1 MEKDNQC
8 YTIITFAPIQAF
20 IEKSRKLRDLY
31 GSSYILSF
39 LSWIICMAATKQ
51 GYEVVSPALPNVT
64 QGMPNQIVL
73 QGNLSPNDI
82 EAIQQAF
89 NQGWKC
95 LVDSCREWI
104 EQEVKE
110 KKDAEGNVIQWDYC
124 WQRDWQLWTNHCWEF
139 FTALGEPGESITDV
153 RQRLNQVKNSRNW
166 TGINWQGESSTLS
179 GTDAIAYPG
188 LGRKSDPRQY
198 DYQKEKRIVRAFYQQ
213 LSEKLGESFI
223 KATPELNIAEKDKT
237 EEESGTTSN
246 LAEKDKNEEGNRT
259 KLNKKYGSSFIDP
272 REELSIPELIK
283 RLITH
288 KVIVQDLVMR
298 LHKLKITVADNEETK
313 LASFRDDLTQ
323 IAKDLR
329 PDSFRDLNR
338 QKDDDSKEEKYSTG
352 WFLGDGDSASKYFK
366 QFSTSKYSKDFTEAK
381 AKEEAKK
388 LTEFSTEMRNWGKDL
403 CINSKEY
410 LQSKGRMIY
419 AGGDDFLGVLYYP
432 NKQISPH
439 ECLNWFYT
447 FKSEIWH
454 KPQDKKISDKP
465 QDKKISASVGFVWAG
480 SQVPQRDVLQHCHLA
495 ETSAK
500 STGRDRIAFH
510 ILFNSGNYLEWVCP
524 WWLLDLTDLVKQ
536 AEIVPSKLYSSKES
550 IRKNLIESYRDRN
563 HGNNWTHFYQD
574 VATLES
580 RHSFGDKQI
589 DIALA
594 LIEIYFGSHWKN
606 ILADKN
612 YWWNRYDEHEL
623 QKFSGILGDPKSFKP
638 DKKETH
644 EMKVI
649 KTFNNWVINLAKV
662 GFYLTDDHG
671 QTKQR

>member
-1 MEKDNQC
+1 MDKDNQC

-39 LSWIICMAATKQ
+39 LSWIICLAAEKQ
-51 GYEVVSPALPNVT
+51 GYEVISPALPNVT

-73 QGNLSPNDI
+73 QGNPSPDKI
-82 EAIQQAF
+82 PAIQRAF

-110 KKDAEGNVIQWDYC
+110 GKDAEGNVIQWNYC

-139 FTALGEPGESITDV
+139 FVAPGQPGESISDV

-188 LGRKSDPRQY
+188 LGRKSDPRKY
-198 DYQKEKRIVRAFYQQ
+198 DYQDERRIVREFYQQ
-213 LSEKLGESFI
+213 LSEKLGKSFI
-223 KATPELNIAEKDKT
+223 EATPELKSAEKDKIA
-237 EEESGTTSN
+237 EESET
-246 LAEKDKNEEGNRT
+246 E
-259 KLNKKYGSSFIDP
+259 LNKKYGSPFIDS
-272 REELSIPELIK
+272 REELNIPELIK

-298 LHKLKITVADNEETK
+298 LHKLKITVADNEATK
-313 LASFRDDLTQ
+313 IASFRDDLTQ
-323 IAKDLR
+323 IARDLK

-338 QKDDDSKEEKYSTG
+338 QKDDDSKEEKYWTG

-366 QFSTSKYSKDFTEAK
+366 QFKVSKYSKEFTESK

-388 LTEFSTEMRNWGKDL
+388 LTEFSEEMRNWGKDL
-403 CINSKEY
+403 CINSQKY
-410 LQSKGRMIY
+410 LQGKGRMIY

-432 NKQISPH
+432 NKPILPY

-454 KPQDKKISDKP
+454 KPEP
-465 QDKKISASVGFVWAG
+465 KKISASVGFVWAG

-500 STGRDRIAFH
+500 STGRDRIAFR
-510 ILFNSGNYLEWVCP
+510 ILFNSGNHLEWVCP
-524 WWLLDLTDLVKQ
+524 WWLIDLTDLAKQ
-536 AEIVPSKLYSSKES
+536 AKIVPIKLYSSKSTIE
-550 IRKNLIESYRDRN
+550 KNLIESYLDRN

-574 VATLES
+574 VAILES
-580 RHSFGDKQI
+580 RHVFGNQQI
-589 DIALA
+589 DLALA
-594 LIEIYFGSHWKN
+594 LVEIYFGFDWKN
-606 ILADKN
+606 TLADQEI
-612 YWWNRYDEHEL
+612 WWNRYDEHEL
-623 QKFSGILGDPKSFKP
+623 QTFSGILGDPKRFNP
-638 DKKETH
+638 DYPRYPEDP
-644 EMKVI
+644 EMRAALNINSQVLEA
-649 KTFNNWVINLAKV
+649 FNNWVTNLAKV
-662 GFYLTDDHG
+662 GFYLTDNHESSR
-671 QTKQR
+671 QIASPIQVSNRN

>member
-1 MEKDNQC
+1 MDKDNQC

-110 KKDAEGNVIQWDYC
+110 GKDAKGNVIQFNYC

-139 FTALGEPGESITDV
+139 FVAPGQPGESITDV
-153 RQRLNQVKNSRNW
+153 RERLNQVKNSRNW

-188 LGRKSDPRQY
+188 LGRKSDPRKY
-198 DYQKEKRIVRAFYQQ
+198 DYQEERRIVREFYQQ
-213 LSEKLGESFI
+213 LSEKLGE
-223 KATPELNIAEKDKT
+223 
-237 EEESGTTSN
+237 
-246 LAEKDKNEEGNRT
+246 
-259 KLNKKYGSSFIDP
+259 SFIDP

-283 RLITH
+283 RLITYE
-288 KVIVQDLVMR
+288 VIVDKLVER
-298 LHKLKITVADNEETK
+298 LRELKIAITEDEEVK
-313 LASFRDDLTQ
+313 IASYFALKQ
-323 IAKDLR
+323 IAWELK

-338 QKDDDSKEEKYSTG
+338 QKENDSKKEDKYWTG

-366 QFSTSKYSKDFTEAK
+366 KFAKSDAKLEA
-381 AKEEAKK
+381 EK
-388 LTEFSTEMRNWGKDL
+388 LTEFSTEMRKWGKDL
-403 CINSKEY
+403 RTNSQKY

-439 ECLNWFYT
+439 ECLNWFYN

-454 KPQDKKISDKP
+454 KPQE
-465 QDKKISASVGFVWAG
+465 KKISASVGFVWAG

>member
-1 MEKDNQC
+1 MDKDSQC

-39 LSWIICMAATKQ
+39 LSWIICLAAKKQ

-73 QGNLSPNDI
+73 QGNLSSDDI
-82 EAIQQAF
+82 QAIQQAF

-95 LVDSCREWI
+95 LVNSCREWI

-110 KKDAEGNVIQWDYC
+110 RKDAQGNVSQWDYC
-124 WQRDWQLWTNHCWEF
+124 WRRDWQLWTHHCWEF
-139 FTALGEPGESITDV
+139 FFAQGKPGESITDV
-153 RQRLNQVKNSRNW
+153 RQQLNQVKNSRNW

-198 DYQKEKRIVRAFYQQ
+198 DYQDERRIVREFYQQ

-223 KATPELNIAEKDKT
+223 KATPELKITEKDKT
-237 EEESGTTSN
+237 AEESET
-246 LAEKDKNEEGNRT
+246 E
-259 KLNKKYGSSFIDP
+259 LNKKYGSSFIDP

-298 LHKLKITVADNEETK
+298 LHKLKITVADKEETK

-323 IAKDLR
+323 IARDLR

-338 QKDDDSKEEKYSTG
+338 QKDDDSKDKEEKYWTG

-366 QFSTSKYSKDFTEAK
+366 QFSTSKYSKDFTEFK

-403 CINSKEY
+403 CINSKKY
-410 LQSKGRMIY
+410 LEGKGRMIY

-439 ECLNWFYT
+439 ECLKWFYN

-454 KPQDKKISDKP
+454 KPQ
-465 QDKKISASVGFVWAG
+465 QKKISASVGFVWAG

-500 STGRDRIAFH
+500 STGRDRIAFR

-524 WWLLDLTDLVKQ
+524 WWLLDLADLAKQ
-536 AEIVPSKLYSSKES
+536 AKIVPIKLYSSKSS
-550 IRKNLIESYRDRN
+550 IEKNLIESYRDRN
-563 HGNNWTHFYQD
+563 HDKNWTHFYQD
-574 VATLES
+574 VAIMES
-580 RHSFGDKQI
+580 RHAFADQQI

-594 LIEIYFGSHWKN
+594 LIEIYFGSDWKN
-606 ILADKN
+606 TLGDQKI
-612 YWWNRYDEHEL
+612 WWNLYDQHKL
-623 QKFSGILGDPKSFKP
+623 QTFTGILGDPKRFNP
-638 DKKETH
+638 NYQENP
-644 EMKVI
+644 EMREALNTKSQVLEA
-649 KTFNNWVINLAKV
+649 FNSWVINLAKV
-662 GFYLTDDHG
+662 GFYLTDDHESSRKIAPPI
-671 QTKQR
+671 QVSNRN